1 MTPTRRILRA
11 MAAFALAW
19 LTTAPAGADD
29 VKRYSIEDFLDTVRY
44 TGASF
49 SPDKSKVLVTSD
61 ATGIPNAYAIPA
73 AGGDPVALTASTT
86 HPISAISYFPAD
98 ERFLHASD
106 QGGNELDHIYV
117 QDPDGQVID
126 VTPGENLKAM
136 FAGWAP
142 DDRSFFVLTNE
153 RDPRHFDLYEIKT
166 DGYERTLLY
175 ENTEGY
181 IPGPVSLDRR
191 YVALNK
197 LRTRDDSD
205 VYLYDRETKET
216 KHLTPHEG
224 EANFSAEQFRPDGKA
239 LLLTTDQG
247 GEFRYLVEH
256 DLATG
261 DRKTLVK
268 EDWDVQGGG
277 YSKKGTYLGVALNV
291 DAQSEQRL
299 YKFDGLQPVALP
311 ELPGADVTSLD
322 LSDDETKI
330 AFYASSSRMPGDLFV
345 ADLGSTEATR
355 LTRSLTQKINSDD
368 LVDGKVVRFPSFDGL
383 QVPGILYTPRQA
395 SEQAKVPALVW
406 VHGGPGG
413 QSTMSYNPLIQYLV
427 NHGYAI
433 FAINNRGSSGY
444 GRTFEQLDNQ
454 KHGEGDLDDCVSS
467 KKMLVDTGKVDPDR
481 IGIIGGSYGGYMVLA
496 ALAFRPVEFAVGVDI
511 FGVANWHRTVQNIPP
526 WWEAQRQS
534 LEKELG
540 DFDDEAYFKKI
551 SPLFHAEKISR
562 PLIVLQGANDP
573 RVLKVESDE
582 MVEAVRK
589 NGAAVE
595 YVVFPDE
602 GHGFR
607 KKANQAAGYQAVGE
621 FLDRYLGPDAED

>member
-1 MTPTRRILRA
+1 MRVARTLLIPL
-11 MAAFALAW
+11 ALA
-19 LTTAPAGADD
+19 APAVAQEP
-29 VKRYSIEDFLDTVRY
+29 KRYTIEEFLDTVRY
-44 TGASF
+44 SGASF

-73 AGGDPVALTASTT
+73 AGGDPVALTKSTT
-86 HPISAISYFPAD
+86 HPISALTYFPAD
-98 ERFLHASD
+98 ERFLYASD

-117 QDPDGQVID
+117 QAPDGTVTD
-126 VTPGENLKAM
+126 LTPGENLKAM
-136 FAGWAP
+136 FGGWAQ

-153 RDPRHFDLYEIKT
+153 RDPRHFDLYEIKVH
-166 DGYERTLLY
+166 GYERTLLY
-175 ENTEGY
+175 ENKEGY
-181 IPGPVSLDRR
+181 IPGPVSPDRR

-197 LRTRDDSD
+197 LKTRDDSD
-205 VYLYDRETKET
+205 VYLYDTQTKET

-224 EANFSAEQFRPDGKA
+224 EVNFSAEQFRPDGKA
-239 LLLTTDQG
+239 LLMTTDQG
-247 GEFRYLVEH
+247 GEFRYLIEH
-256 DLATG
+256 DLASG
-261 DRKTLVK
+261 ERKTLVK
-268 EDWDVQGGG
+268 EDWDVLGGG

-291 DAQSEQRL
+291 DAQAEQRL
-299 YKFDGLQPVALP
+299 YKAEELEAVPLP

-322 LSDDETKI
+322 LSDDEATI

-345 ADLGSTEATR
+345 AEVGSTDAKR
-355 LTRSLTQKINSDD
+355 LTRSLSEKINGGD

-383 QVPGILYTPRQA
+383 EVPGILYMPRGA
-395 SEQAKVPALVW
+395 TEEAKAPALVW

-444 GRTFEQLDNQ
+444 GRTFEQLDNR
-454 KHGEGDLDDCVSS
+454 KHGEGDLDDCVAS
-467 KKMLVDTGKVDPDR
+467 KKMLVDTGKVDADR

-496 ALAFRPVEFAVGVDI
+496 ALAFRPAEFAVGVDI

-534 LEKELG
+534 LVKELG

-551 SPLFHAEKISR
+551 SPLFHADKIQR

-582 MVEAVRK
+582 VVEAVQK
-589 NGAAVE
+589 NGVSVE

-621 FLDRYLGPDAED
+621 FLDRYLGPDAGD